1 MIDGQTL
8 ALDLQVML
16 RMQAIGRPRNQAIPF
31 VRMRANMVKETA
43 LVGGRQ
49 MVGDVRDLSVAGRP
63 ARHFI
68 PSAPVTPAPGPLL
81 VYLHGGGFIE
91 GDLNTHDA
99 ACRVLAE
106 RSGVPVVALT
116 YRRGPEDPFPAAHD
130 DADEGYR
137 WVVDHAAEFGAD
149 PARIAVGGDSAGG
162 NLAASVALAAADDDV
177 PLAWQLLIYPV
188 TRVGIVTPSSGE
200 FQRGLPTSRRSTS
213 IAPTRRTSRVVR
225 TATTHA
231 SPSSRPRSPATWRRR
246 TSSRPASTRSATR
259 ARPMPASS
267 ATRVRRSSCCAAPTR
282 STASSTSWASGAPR
296 GMPSTA
302 SRSSCAPR

>member
-1 MIDGQTL
+1 MTP
-8 ALDLQVML
+8 AA
-16 RMQAIGRPRNQAIPF
+16 R
-31 VRMRANMVKETA
+31 
-43 LVGGRQ
+43 
-49 MVGDVRDLSVAGRP
+49 SVAG
-63 ARHFI
+63 
-68 PSAPVTPAPGPLL
+68 LL
-81 VYLHGGGFIE
+81 PRRRLVE
-91 GDLNTHDA
+91 GDLDTHDA
-99 ACRVLAE
+99 ACRRLAE

-116 YRRGPEDPFPAAHD
+116 YRLAPEHPFPAAHD

-137 WVVDHAAEFGAD
+137 WVVDHAAELGAD

-188 TRVGIVTPSSGE
+188 TRIWHRDTQSLRLFGE
-200 FQRGLPTSRRSTS
+200 GFYL
-213 IAPTRRTSRVVR
+213 
-225 TATTHA
+225 TTHFIDRA
-231 SPSSRPRSPATWRRR
+231 DAAYTPRRRGPRRPADLGPPAPRSPATWRRR
-246 TSSRPASTRSATR
+246 TSSRPGSTRSATR

-302 SRSSCAPR
+302 SRTSCAPRWGRSLVEEVALAIVTRPVRGSVCTPAAAGRTPRH